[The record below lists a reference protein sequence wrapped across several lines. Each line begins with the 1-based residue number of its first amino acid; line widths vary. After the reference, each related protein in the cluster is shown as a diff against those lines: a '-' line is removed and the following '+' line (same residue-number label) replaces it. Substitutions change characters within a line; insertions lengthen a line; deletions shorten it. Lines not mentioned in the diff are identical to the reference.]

1 MPDNV
6 NTAAPAETPQ
16 GATPNEGN
24 FFKVVN
30 TGRPAEQTTTT
41 SEPTVANVGV
51 ATPDPFEDYRKTL
64 GQKVGLDLKSDDEII
79 ERLSKLTAYEQEL
92 ETYKNRNPYEGLD
105 PLAVDLD
112 KATKAGIDINLYWE
126 ARQMDP
132 DKLEAKEVLRR
143 EYLLKNTVPG
153 IDQSLLSR
161 KFEKDFNSKFGIID
175 KKMDEVELESSAEL
189 VQAAKDDLAL
199 ETMLAKRYLQDWKQK
214 NITIPSPAQ
223 SGPSPEEIA
232 SLRGEYHN
240 RVDSFVDGSDTLE
253 IPVGDKIFKYGLD
266 EHKEDIRNALK
277 NPVEAL
283 NEIFGV
289 DVQTSKID
297 EQKFGAAVAALLSY
311 ESLGQKL
318 AEFGVEQ
325 FNHQVVTQKLT
336 TPAPPQQQLGGSPPE
351 RSHIQKVGDAFQQFR
366 EERRRAG

>member
-132 DKLEAKEVLRR
+132 DKLDAKELLRKD
-143 EYLLKNTVPG
+143 YLLKNAIPG
-153 IDQSLLSR
+153 IDSSILSG
-161 KFEKDFNSKFGIID
+161 KFDREYNAKFGLIGR
-175 KKMDEVELESSAEL
+175 KMDESELELNA
-189 VQAAKDDLAL
+189 DAL
-199 ETMLAKRYLQDWKQK
+199 EAQKQDLEIEKALAKRHLQEWKQK
-214 NITIPSPAQ
+214 NVTIPVPTQ
-223 SGPSPEEIA
+223 SGPSQEEVE
-232 SLRGEYHN
+232 RVRTEYHT

-253 IPVGDKIFKYGLD
+253 IPVGDKIFNFGLGD
-266 EHKEDIRNALK
+266 YKEDIRNALK

-283 NEIFGV
+283 SEIFGV
-289 DVQTSKID
+289 EVQTGKID
-297 EQKFGAAVAALLSY
+297 EQKFGAALAALLSY
-311 ESLGQKL
+311 ESLGEKL
-318 AEFGVEQ
+318 AEFGVEN
-325 FNHQVVTQKLT
+325 FNHQVVTQKLQ

-351 RSHIQKVGDAFQQFR
+351 RTHIQKVGDAFQQFR